1 MQTFYNSLN
10 IKKNDVISIV
20 GAGGKTTLMF
30 TLAKESKQMDLKVLL
45 LTTTKIGIPRKQNYD
60 FIDFTGNLFINK
72 NKFTPGIYINAP
84 LVKNKNKVDSTDISK
99 LKNQIC
105 KFDLIL
111 IEADGAAKKS
121 LKAWEDYE
129 PVIPEFT
136 TKTIGIIDISSV
148 DKEISEINIHR
159 IEKFLKLTN
168 SKIGAKITINHLKK
182 IIESEKALFK
192 NSKGEK
198 ILFINKVE
206 TEKNL
211 QDAKKLKGLIKIKTF
226 ITSLHKGIIYD

>member
-30 TLAKESKQMDLKVLL
+30 TLAKESKQKNLKVLL
-45 LTTTKIGIPRKQNYD
+45 LTTTKIGIPRKQDYD

-99 LKNQIC
+99 LKNQTS

-168 SKIGAKITINHLKK
+168 SKIGDKITINHLKI

-226 ITSLHKGIIYD
+226 ITSLHKGIIHD